1 MGGSVGAILFTCPST
16 GFTVQS
22 WLEDD
27 ERASEDDFEGITCPI
42 CTGVHFVNRKGKVLG
57 HDED

>member
-1 MGGSVGAILFTCPST
+1 MSGSVGAILFTCPST

-27 ERASEDDFEGITCPI
+27 ERASEDDFEGIICPI
-42 CTGVHFVNRKGKVLG
+42 CKGRVLG